1 MRVNTI
7 TIAVAAS
14 VCSAMP
20 VTQYPL
26 LQQPSALSSSGGRL
40 DVDLTVS
47 AGKVQGPFGI
57 SYNSRLYSNVYPAP
71 TIRCRAGDT
80 VRVKLNNELQD
91 NNATRESEMSLNE
104 LHHPNSTNLHLHGM
118 HISSEGH
125 QDNVGLSIKPGFSFQ
140 YVYEI
145 NPKHHSG
152 TSYYHPHLH
161 GSTNLQVHGLMAGAF
176 IVEDDPKKTSPDLLA
191 MDDLVVMVQGIYM
204 GNSEAFLNTCD
215 HNGTSSMPVELEN
228 PEQVS
233 ENLLI
238 VNGQYMPRVE
248 FKIGELKRLRVVNGL
263 SMEALMFGLSD
274 DEACD
279 IYELAYDGVYLEAP
293 RAATK
298 IFIPSGGR
306 VDVAVRCSAS
316 GLFSLTT
323 VADERLAD
331 YAQIWGPVPGQPGN
345 IDNTQALLMIDV
357 SDKASIMELPVVL
370 PALPKYLQKVRSRSS
385 NKHSKWKT
393 TFSVE
398 LSTAEGANAINNQ
411 PFNPTETLN
420 TIHLDKYYQW
430 NLSAGEGFQ
439 EGEGYP
445 QHPYHQHINHFM
457 ITNDDPITDGMLFRK
472 GDFRDTIPLFAST
485 PVDVRF
491 YTADYAGPMMLHC
504 HNLGHEDKG
513 MMGVVGIEK

>member
-1 MRVNTI
+1 MVETFP
-7 TIAVAAS
+7 T
-14 VCSAMP
+14 
-20 VTQYPL
+20 
-26 LQQPSALSSSGGRL
+26 GRL

-57 SYNSRLYSNVYPAP
+57 TYNSRLYNNVYPAP

-91 NNATRESEMSLNE
+91 NNSTRESEMSLNE

-125 QDNVGLSIKPGFSFQ
+125 QDSVGLSIEPGFSFQ

-161 GSTNLQVHGLMAGAF
+161 GSTNLRVHGLMAGAF

-204 GNSEAFLNTCD
+204 GNI
-215 HNGTSSMPVELEN
+215 ELEN

-238 VNGQYMPRVE
+238 VNCQYMPRVE

-274 DEACD
+274 DDACD
-279 IYELAYDGVYLEAP
+279 IYELANDGL
-293 RAATK
+293 
-298 IFIPSGGR
+298 FIPSGGR
-306 VDVAVRCSAS
+306 VDVAVQCSAS

-331 YAQIWGPVPGQPGN
+331 YAKIWGPVPGQPCN
-345 IDNTQALLMIDV
+345 ITNTQALLMIDV
-357 SDKASIMELPVVL
+357 SDKVSIMELPIVL
-370 PALPKYLQKVRSRSS
+370 PALPKYLQK
-385 NKHSKWKT
+385 
-393 TFSVE
+393 
-398 LSTAEGANAINNQ
+398 GANAINNQ

-420 TIHLDKYYQW
+420 TIQLDKYYQW
-430 NLSAGEGFQ
+430 NLSAGEDFQ
-439 EGEGYP
+439 EGAGYP

-485 PVDVRF
+485 PVDFRF

-504 HNLGHEDKG
+504 HNLAHEDKG
-513 MMGVVGIEK
+513 MMGVVGIQK